1 MDTVRKVLSRNWR
14 AGKASILVTVVA
26 SNGSAPR
33 KQGACM
39 VVDEMGLR
47 AGSVGGGRLEYQ
59 AIADAAA
66 CLVQKSGMQ
75 RPYGLRECDGL
86 DMICGGEVYLL
97 YTYVGIAAEIGEA
110 LQLWQ
115 STSEQVQPGWLI
127 LPMDG
132 SGVGF
137 LAANMNDPVGSAVH
151 AAVQQIRKVRTQIVL
166 DATPVNCYV
175 CCLQEAGRVFV
186 FGGGHLAQELVPLLS
201 HVGFRCIVTDDREEF
216 STQQRFP
223 AAEAVYMH
231 SFWDLA
237 GVYEIV
243 PEDYIIGVTRGH
255 LGDFAVEQ
263 FALSSPAHYIG
274 MVGSQRKIAML
285 NEKLLAVGFSPE
297 DLQRVTS
304 PIGLSIG
311 SETPAEIA
319 ISIAAQLIA
328 IRAEKRK
335 NMMKS
340 TVGKYL

>member
-1 MDTVRKVLSRNWR
+1 MSYEFAK
-14 AGKASILVTVVA
+14 K
-26 SNGSAPR
+26 
-33 KQGACM
+33 
-39 VVDEMGLR
+39 
-47 AGSVGGGRLEYQ
+47 
-59 AIADAAA
+59 
-66 CLVQKSGMQ
+66 
-75 RPYGLRECDGL
+75 
-86 DMICGGEVYLL
+86 
-97 YTYVGIAAEIGEA
+97 EIGDYRITIYQDEDA
-110 LQLWQ
+110 E
-115 STSEQVQPGWLI
+115 SPC
-127 LPMDG
+127 
-132 SGVGF
+132 
-137 LAANMNDPVGSAVH
+137 SA
-151 AAVQQIRKVRTQIVL
+151 
-166 DATPVNCYV
+166 
-175 CCLQEAGRVFV
+175 
-186 FGGGHLAQELVPLLS
+186 
-201 HVGFRCIVTDDREEF
+201 
-216 STQQRFP
+216 
-223 AAEAVYMH
+223 
-231 SFWDLA
+231 WDLA